1 MAYSNEYAISKYRK
15 YRVYLTASVTSNTN
29 TTSTVSY
36 TAQFQM
42 TQAYHYGCKLS
53 VSGGK
58 TVTGVLGSNP
68 GSSWATVCTA
78 SGTINV
84 SRGTSAKTYR
94 VTASG
99 SGATVNG
106 YSPVPGS
113 VSVSVDVTI
122 PALPTYTVAYNAN
135 NGSGAPASQT
145 KTYGQTLKL
154 STVKPT
160 RAGYNFLGWATS
172 STATTATYQPGGS
185 YTTNAGTTLYAVWQ
199 VATLIDLTYK
209 NNSYTVLSGSDGKVT
224 IDTLSS
230 LSLSFDTVYITENKN
245 TNFYVRISNSDRDN
259 PTIFGPYT
267 ATNNPTLSLPLPKI
281 MILSAL
287 KTMSSNTEFKLNC
300 DVCTGSNSF
309 SNDITSS
316 KIISVVLNNF
326 KFLSQVT
333 SKIVGYR
340 NSNGTAHCELAIQYS
355 PSYSSASSNIVP
367 EYVKVNGTTI
377 PISSIVRT
385 KSMSDSK
392 EFTYKFDLTTSQ
404 LATNTSGI
412 IAVCFTDNITTTIV
426 RIKVNSVGNEKIYIN
441 ETYNSKSDVCRCS
454 EFIEVDAGSK
464 IGFQKGGKVIA
475 HEFIETEAGI
485 QIGDTMYFGEL
496 VEI

>member
-1 MAYSNEYAISKYRK
+1 MATWAGAVNGTANSKYRVCID
-15 YRVYLTASVTSNTN
+15 YTWADNGSGRTYTYNIYCQVTTGNFYGTSVTSNFSGN
-29 TTSTVSY
+29 FTVSGPGVY
-36 TAQFQM
+36 ARTSNR
-42 TQAYHYGCKLS
+42 TVKVPYGGKFNPGTFYVQYREGTHKAT
-53 VSGGK
+53 VSGSE
-58 TVTGVLGSNP
+58 TVP
-68 GSSWATVCTA
+68 
-78 SGTINV
+78 
-84 SRGTSAKTYR
+84 K
-94 VTASG
+94 
-99 SGATVNG
+99 
-106 YSPVPGS
+106 
-113 VSVSVDVTI
+113 
-122 PALPTYTVAYNAN
+122 PTYTVKYDAN
-135 NGSGAPASQT
+135 GGSGAPGNQT
-145 KTYGQTLKL
+145 KTWGTNLTL
-154 STVKPT
+154 SSVKPT

-199 VATLIDLTYK
+199 VATLIDLTYTDT
-209 NNSYTVLSGSDGKVT
+209 SYTVLSDEYGKVT
-224 IDTLSS
+224 TDSLSR
-230 LSLSFDTVYITENKN
+230 LSLSFNTVYVTENKN
-245 TNFYVRISNSDRDN
+245 TNFYVRISNSNRDN

-309 SNDITSS
+309 SKDITSS
-316 KIISVVLNNF
+316 KIISVTLNNF

-340 NSNGTAHCELAIQYS
+340 NSNRTAHCELTIQYS

-367 EYVKVNGTTI
+367 EYVKVNGTTVTVT
-377 PISSIVRT
+377 PT
-385 KSMSDSK
+385 KSLSSSK
-392 EFTYKFDLTTSQ
+392 EYTYKFDLSTSQ
-404 LATNTSGI
+404 LATNTPGI

-426 RIKVNSVGNEKIYIN
+426 RIRVNSVGNEKIYIN
-441 ETYNSKSDVCRCS
+441 ETYNSKSNVCRCS
-454 EFIEVDAGSK
+454 EFIEVDTGSE

-475 HEFIETEAGI
+475 NEFIETDSEV

>member
-1 MAYSNEYAISKYRK
+1 MATWAGATNGTASSKYRVCIDYVWSDNGSGRTYTYNIYVQVTAGNFYGTNVTTNFSGNFK
-15 YRVYLTASVTSNTN
+15 VSGPGVYGRTSNKTAN
-29 TTSTVSY
+29 IPYGGTFNPGTFYVKYTEGKHQATVS
-36 TAQFQM
+36 
-42 TQAYHYGCKLS
+42 GSES
-53 VSGGK
+53 V
-58 TVTGVLGSNP
+58 P
-68 GSSWATVCTA
+68 
-78 SGTINV
+78 
-84 SRGTSAKTYR
+84 R
-94 VTASG
+94 
-99 SGATVNG
+99 
-106 YSPVPGS
+106 
-113 VSVSVDVTI
+113 
-122 PALPTYTVAYNAN
+122 PTYTVSYNAN

-287 KTMSSNTEFKLNC
+287 KTMSSNTKFKLNC

-333 SKIVGYR
+333 SKIAGYR

-355 PSYSSASSNIVP
+355 PSYSSASSNIIP
-367 EYVKVNGTTI
+367 EYVEVNGTTI
-377 PISSIVRT
+377 PTSSIVRT

-404 LATNTSGI
+404 LATNTSAI

-426 RIKVNSVGNEKIYIN
+426 RIRVNSVGNEKIYIN
-441 ETYNSKSDVCRCS
+441 ETYNSKSNVCRCS
-454 EFIEVDAGSK
+454 EFIEVDTESK

-475 HEFIETEAGI
+475 HEFIETEAGV

>member
-1 MAYSNEYAISKYRK
+1 MA
-15 YRVYLTASVTSNTN
+15 TWDFGTSNRYITGRVN
-29 TTSTVSY
+29 VSY
-36 TAQFQM
+36 S
-42 TQAYHYGCKLS
+42 Y
-53 VSGGK
+53 
-58 TVTGVLGSNP
+58 
-68 GSSWATVCTA
+68 
-78 SGTINV
+78 
-84 SRGTSAKTYR
+84 
-94 VTASG
+94 
-99 SGATVNG
+99 NG
-106 YSPVPGS
+106 IAANSYN
-113 VSVSVDVTI
+113 VSVSLYYYKNSTSSTYGKVSGALCGYGYTTGKITLNSSAGWVNVANVSFTVGADAAGNASCNISASGGISGTTFSSSSMSQTLYMSSGQTRQWTI
-122 PALPTYTVAYNAN
+122 SYNAN
-135 NGSGAPASQT
+135 GGSGAPAGQT
-145 KTYGQTLKL
+145 KTYGQTLTL
-154 STVKPT
+154 SSVKPT
-160 RAGYNFLGWATS
+160 REGYNFLGWATS

-199 VATLIDLTYK
+199 VATLIDLTYTDTP
-209 NNSYTVLSGSDGKVT
+209 YTVLSDKYGKVT
-224 IDTLSS
+224 TDSLSS

-245 TNFYVRISNSDRDN
+245 TNFYVRISNSNGDN

-300 DVCTGSNSF
+300 DTCTGSNSF
-309 SNDITSS
+309 SKDTTSS
-316 KIISVVLNNF
+316 KIISVTLNNF

-333 SKIVGYR
+333 SKIAGYR

-367 EYVKVNGTTI
+367 EYVKVNGTTVTVT
-377 PISSIVRT
+377 PT
-385 KSMSDSK
+385 KSLSSSK
-392 EFTYKFDLTTSQ
+392 EYTYKFDLSTSQ

-426 RIKVNSVGNEKIYIN
+426 RIRVNSVGNEKIYIN
-441 ETYNSKSDVCRCS
+441 ETYNSKSNVCRCS
-454 EFIEVDAGSK
+454 EFIEVDTESE

-475 HEFIETEAGI
+475 HEFIETDSEV